1 MFGAQEQ
8 PGVPNSALRKVQTSK
23 PQHNF
28 SRKATVT
35 VTVDGAAA
43 SAYVHHTYM
52 AKVGCET

>member
-35 VTVDGAAA
+35 VTVDGHPGMLSAAE
-43 SAYVHHTYM
+43 SGNV
-52 AKVGCET
+52 ESI